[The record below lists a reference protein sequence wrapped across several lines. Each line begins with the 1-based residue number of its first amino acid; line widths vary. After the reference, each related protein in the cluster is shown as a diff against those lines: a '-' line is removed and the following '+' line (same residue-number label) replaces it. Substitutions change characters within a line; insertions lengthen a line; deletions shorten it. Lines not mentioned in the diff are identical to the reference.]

1 MSHASTLSDLY
12 VRPLGVG
19 DLPEV
24 ERHFL
29 SLDFHD
35 RNTRFSGAV
44 ADATICLYVRR
55 IDITRAVLAG
65 ALEAWGSRLVG
76 LAEAQPTD
84 RPGVVEL
91 AVSVHP
97 IHRGRGLGLRLLR
110 QVLLIA
116 FARGA
121 EAAEFQFDP
130 ANAAI
135 ARLACALGARAGQM
149 RNWAEIGPVY
159 ASL

>member
-1 MSHASTLSDLY
+1 MSHDTLADPH
-12 VRPLGVG
+12 VRPLDVG

-24 ERHFL
+24 ERHLL

-35 RNTRFSGAV
+35 RNTRFGGAI
-44 ADATICLYVRR
+44 ADDMIGLYVRR
-55 IDITRAVLAG
+55 IDAARAVLVG
-65 ALEAWGSRLVG
+65 ALEAWGSRIVG
-76 LAEAQPTD
+76 IAEAQPTD
-84 RPGVVEL
+84 RLRVVEL

-97 IHRGRGLGLRLLR
+97 THRGRGLGLRLLR

-159 ASL
+159 TSL